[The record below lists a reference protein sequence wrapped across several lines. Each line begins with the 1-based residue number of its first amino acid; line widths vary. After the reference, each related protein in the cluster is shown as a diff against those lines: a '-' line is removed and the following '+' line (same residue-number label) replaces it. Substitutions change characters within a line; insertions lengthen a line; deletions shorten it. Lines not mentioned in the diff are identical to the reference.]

1 MRYLQGSKGKVVEV
15 YVANTP
21 QPGESCLAT
30 SNKQFFNEG
39 LIFGQIDVMPTPIA
53 QKLKIKEHFTLL
65 TINAPADFRKKLGD
79 LPKGVKIVPIAAGTT
94 GNKYNQV
101 HWFVMNKSQMEKE
114 LPKVLGLV
122 KDDIACWIYYPKG
135 TSGIQTDLTR
145 DKGWDSLLKHKELQ
159 WISLISFD
167 DTWSTFAFR
176 LKTDVD
182 KKKETKPK
190 LREIFN
196 WVNSETKEIRLPDDL
211 STVLKKN
218 KKQQQF
224 FDALSFTNKKE
235 YIEWIVTAKKE
246 ETRSERVTGT
256 MERLAQGWKNPR
268 NI

>member
-114 LPKVLGLV
+114 LPLV
-122 KDDIACWIYYPKG
+122 KDDIVCWIYYPKG

-145 DKGWDSLLKHKELQ
+145 DKGWDSLLKHQELQ

-167 DTWSTFAFR
+167 ETWSTFAFR

-190 LREIFN
+190 LPEIFN
-196 WVNSETKEIRLPDDL
+196 WVNSETKETRLPDDL
-211 STVLKKN
+211 SAALKKN

-224 FDALSFTNKKE
+224 FDSLSFTNKKE
-235 YIEWIVTAKKE
+235 YINWITGAKRE
-246 ETRSERVTGT
+246 ETKLARLEATIDKLTYLKRNPSE
-256 MERLAQGWKNPR
+256 K
-268 NI
+268 

>member
-39 LIFGQIDVMPTPIA
+39 LIFGQIDIMPTPVA

-65 TINAPADFRKKLGD
+65 TINAPADFKKKLGD
-79 LPKGVKIVPIAAGTT
+79 LPKDVKIVPMATRRG
-94 GNKYNQV
+94 KEYSQV

-114 LPKVLGLV
+114 LLKVLSLV
-122 KDDIACWIYYPKG
+122 KDDIVCWIYYPKG

-145 DKGWDSLLKHKELQ
+145 DKGWDSLLKHQELQ

-167 DTWSTFAFR
+167 ETWSTFAFR

-182 KKKETKPK
+182 KKKETRPK

-196 WVNSETKEIRLPDDL
+196 WVNPETKEIRLPDDL
-211 STVLKKN
+211 SAALKKN

-235 YIEWIVTAKKE
+235 YIEWIITSKRE
-246 ETRSERVTGT
+246 ETRNERVTGT
-256 MERLAQGWKNPR
+256 IERLAKGWKNPR